1 LNAIKY
7 KVLFR
12 GEKMD
17 KKFLI
22 LSVLALLGVVGVIF
36 LETSILSNAFLAGFG
51 YVLSAL
57 CIVAAIIVGAVYK

>member
-1 LNAIKY
+1 
-7 KVLFR
+7 
-12 GEKMD
+12 MD

-22 LSVLALLGVVGVIF
+22 LSVLALLGVVGIIF